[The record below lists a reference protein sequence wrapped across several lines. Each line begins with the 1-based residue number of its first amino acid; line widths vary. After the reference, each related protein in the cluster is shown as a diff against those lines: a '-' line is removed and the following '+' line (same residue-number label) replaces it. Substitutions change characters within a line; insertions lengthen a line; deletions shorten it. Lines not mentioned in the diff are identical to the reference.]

1 MPASPI
7 PLFDTYNRFRDLN
20 FSRVSDE
27 LPVVSQYLFS
37 FPSELKAQ
45 DGYLAVRG
53 FLKSYSNNEATFNSY
68 RTHVERLLLWSLL
81 ITKKP
86 LLELKRHDCENFL
99 EFCLQPRPE
108 WIGPVVKSRFTR
120 VGGRKAAETDTYIIN
135 DKWRPFNVKIDK
147 QIRKVAAENSKDVDD
162 IAYKMSSGSMGQVP
176 PVSG

>member
-99 EFCLQPRPE
+99 EFCLQ
-108 WIGPVVKSRFTR
+108 IGRAHV
-120 VGGRKAAETDTYIIN
+120 
-135 DKWRPFNVKIDK
+135 
-147 QIRKVAAENSKDVDD
+147 
-162 IAYKMSSGSMGQVP
+162 
-176 PVSG
+176 